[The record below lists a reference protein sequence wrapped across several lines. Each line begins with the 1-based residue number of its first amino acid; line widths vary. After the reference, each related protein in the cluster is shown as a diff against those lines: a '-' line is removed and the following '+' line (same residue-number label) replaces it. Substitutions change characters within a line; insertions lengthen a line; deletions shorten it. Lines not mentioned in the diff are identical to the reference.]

1 MKWIYISLCCLLS
14 ASCINNKKTGSLLF
28 TDKLVN
34 RWEKA
39 TIDNIDNIYQRNK
52 NTKADTSYL
61 KQLSCYRAGLYNHD
75 ARLHFIE
82 DLKHDTTFL
91 SAQIKDCILI
101 EQSND
106 ESKMYFKIIY
116 SSNNQNICL
125 SYRLWYTTDVRNKSF
140 MLYKKNTIENKKLQK
155 FIQEVRKSNLFKNE
169 NNTGEYYNGNIL
181 VSFFSKEGVK
191 VFPYLTFNFSNDL
204 YRGYNEMFK

>member
-14 ASCINNKKTGSLLF
+14 ASCINNEKTRAVLF
-28 TDKLVN
+28 TDKLVS

-39 TIDNIDNIYQRNK
+39 TTDTINNIFERNM
-52 NTKADTSYL
+52 NTKADTFYL
-61 KQLSCYRAGLYNHD
+61 EQLSCYKTDLYNYQ
-75 ARLHFIE
+75 ARQHFVE

-91 SAQIKDCILI
+91 NAQIKDCILI

-116 SSNNQNICL
+116 SSNNQNFCL

-140 MLYKKNTIENKKLQK
+140 MLYKKDTIDNKKLQK

-169 NNTGEYYNGNIL
+169 SNNGEYYNGNII
-181 VSFFSKEGVK
+181 VSFFLKDRIE

-204 YRGYNEMFK
+204 YRGYNEIFK